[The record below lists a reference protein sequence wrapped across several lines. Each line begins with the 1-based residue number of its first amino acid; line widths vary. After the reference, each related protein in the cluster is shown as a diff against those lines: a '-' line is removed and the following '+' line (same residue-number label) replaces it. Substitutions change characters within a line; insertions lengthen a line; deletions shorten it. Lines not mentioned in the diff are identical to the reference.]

1 MHFASMS
8 LGIFDFLIEWL
19 TQFLI
24 WIIGWVFDL
33 INTLL
38 ADLFYNIGTSF
49 LTIVDML
56 QNVFKKLCGMDVYW
70 VGNERVEGLD
80 PLLQLFT
87 NGTVM
92 QVLIALTLVA
102 VVMVIVAAVI
112 QIIRVEF
119 TTEGSKN
126 SKGQIFGQALKS
138 LLMFVLVPICCI
150 GGVGITNA
158 LLKTIDRATNLSTG
172 QASLGSSIFVS
183 AASNTN
189 RIRAGGNLTEPLL
202 RAVGIN
208 GTINETNR
216 EECAQL
222 VDTAFK
228 ENTVDYSALSGLDDA
243 LNTIGQSQYERLSLV
258 KLYYNHYEMNYI
270 LYIGAGIIAAY
281 TMISVTFGMIMRLFK
296 GVILF
301 MISPPMVALMPLD
314 GGSAFKQWRTAFV
327 KQILSAYG
335 TIVALN
341 LLFLVLP
348 IVENIKLFQP
358 LTGVSGGF
366 DAGFDF
372 NGANSFVQILV
383 TLTGLF
389 MLKDLTGIISNMIGA
404 DDARASGEG
413 MAKKVGSTVAKVGLM
428 ATGVGAMGAGA
439 LAGVGAKAAMAGGHT
454 GLASKL
460 SATSN
465 TLSKYGQK
473 GVGRIGKAL
482 NQGISTIT
490 DGEIKGPFSEETDI
504 NKAVEARENKAKDR
518 KKRIES
524 GQGTIGDYINKG
536 ISDSGFGKVTGHIVT
551 GGATTTKKIGENK
564 QESNANQLGMGQTL
578 LEEKTRNENLAKLTD
593 VSVSGNLF
601 GELKNALNDLATAST
616 DTERFN
622 AADNVNNLI
631 EAIKQQGGTFEE
643 MKDLLIKLTSIQTS
657 LNGAGSATDKQN
669 YAMSTLDVATGEIK
683 GVTDGYLSN
692 INSAANSNAANA
704 NSFMSAIN
712 VTVDSD
718 GNIKSTGD
726 LKLLEEDLKSKIN
739 NLATRMKTASSSSV
753 ASANVSKESKRLLEE
768 VKKQVEKIA
777 NDKK

>member
-38 ADLFYNIGTSF
+38 ADLFYSIGTSF

-138 LLMFVLVPICCI
+138 LLMFILVPICCI

-228 ENTVDYSALSGLDDA
+228 ENTVDYSALSGLDDV

-439 LAGVGAKAAMAGGHT
+439 IAGVGAKAAMASGKT

-490 DGEIKGPFSEETDI
+490 GGEIKGPFSEETDI

-524 GQGTIGDYINKG
+524 GQGTIGDYLNKKVFDENPDERENLNTVLSGGRTTVTKMYEEKQAQDAEIAAVSKTAESLQADAATIKNADITGKMVNIGKALDGGDSLTASNEISGILNALNSLVDKTEDQKDLIQKLTNLQQQVNVAGGDPEKLKKLDNNAFKMLGEQAHDISLTAEATISQDFKINSNQPSGVNGELERIGEEIAARVAADKG
-536 ISDSGFGKVTGHIVT
+536 ISEKDSSGKKPNPEY
-551 GGATTTKKIGENK
+551 TKLVERMKKEII
-564 QESNANQLGMGQTL
+564 NAQKAQLERMK
-578 LEEKTRNENLAKLTD
+578 EEKT
-593 VSVSGNLF
+593 
-601 GELKNALNDLATAST
+601 
-616 DTERFN
+616 
-622 AADNVNNLI
+622 
-631 EAIKQQGGTFEE
+631 
-643 MKDLLIKLTSIQTS
+643 
-657 LNGAGSATDKQN
+657 
-669 YAMSTLDVATGEIK
+669 
-683 GVTDGYLSN
+683 
-692 INSAANSNAANA
+692 
-704 NSFMSAIN
+704 
-712 VTVDSD
+712 
-718 GNIKSTGD
+718 
-726 LKLLEEDLKSKIN
+726 
-739 NLATRMKTASSSSV
+739 
-753 ASANVSKESKRLLEE
+753 
-768 VKKQVEKIA
+768 KK
-777 NDKK
+777 

>member
-33 INTLL
+33 INALL
-38 ADLFYNIGTSF
+38 ADLFYSIGTSF

-70 VGNERVEGLD
+70 VGNKRVEGLD

-102 VVMVIVAAVI
+102 VVMVIVAAVV

-126 SKGQIFGQALKS
+126 SKGAIFGQALKS

-228 ENTVDYSALSGLDDA
+228 ENTVDYSALSGLDDV

-439 LAGVGAKAAMAGGHT
+439 IAGVGAKAAMASGHT

-490 DGEIKGPFSEETDI
+490 GGEIKGPFSEETDI

-536 ISDSGFGKVTGHIVT
+536 ISDSGFGKVTGHIAT

>member
-33 INTLL
+33 INALL
-38 ADLFYNIGTSF
+38 ADLFYSIGTSF

-70 VGNERVEGLD
+70 VGNKRVEGLD

-102 VVMVIVAAVI
+102 VVMVIVAAVV

-126 SKGQIFGQALKS
+126 SKGAIFGQALKS

-228 ENTVDYSALSGLDDA
+228 ENTVDYSALSGLDDV

-439 LAGVGAKAAMAGGHT
+439 IAGVGAKAAMASGHT

-490 DGEIKGPFSEETDI
+490 GGEIKGPFSEETDI

-524 GQGTIGDYINKG
+524 GQGTIGDYLNKKVFDENPDERENLNTVLSGGRTTVTKMYEEKQAQDAEIAAVSKTAESLQADAATIKNADITGKMVNIGKALDGGDSLTASNEISGILNALNSLVDKTEDQKDLIQKLTNLQQQVNVAGGDPEKLKKLDNNAFKMLGEQAHDISLTAEATISQDFKINSNQPSGVNGELERIGEEIAARVAADKG
-536 ISDSGFGKVTGHIVT
+536 ISEKDSSGKQPNPEY
-551 GGATTTKKIGENK
+551 TKLVERMKKEII
-564 QESNANQLGMGQTL
+564 NAQKAQLERMK
-578 LEEKTRNENLAKLTD
+578 EEKT
-593 VSVSGNLF
+593 
-601 GELKNALNDLATAST
+601 
-616 DTERFN
+616 
-622 AADNVNNLI
+622 
-631 EAIKQQGGTFEE
+631 
-643 MKDLLIKLTSIQTS
+643 
-657 LNGAGSATDKQN
+657 
-669 YAMSTLDVATGEIK
+669 
-683 GVTDGYLSN
+683 
-692 INSAANSNAANA
+692 
-704 NSFMSAIN
+704 
-712 VTVDSD
+712 
-718 GNIKSTGD
+718 
-726 LKLLEEDLKSKIN
+726 
-739 NLATRMKTASSSSV
+739 
-753 ASANVSKESKRLLEE
+753 
-768 VKKQVEKIA
+768 KK
-777 NDKK
+777 

>member
-33 INTLL
+33 INALL
-38 ADLFYNIGTSF
+38 ADLFYSIGTSF

-70 VGNERVEGLD
+70 VGNKRVEGLD

-126 SKGQIFGQALKS
+126 SKGAIFGQALKS

-228 ENTVDYSALSGLDDA
+228 ENTVDYSALSGLDDV

-439 LAGVGAKAAMAGGHT
+439 IAGVGAKAAMASGHT

-524 GQGTIGDYINKG
+524 GQGTIGDYLNKKVFDEN
-536 ISDSGFGKVTGHIVT
+536 SDERENLNTVLSGGRTTVT
-551 GGATTTKKIGENK
+551 K
-564 QESNANQLGMGQTL
+564 MY
-578 LEEKTRNENLAKLTD
+578 EEKQAQDAEIAAVPKTAESLQADAATIKEADITGKMVNIGKALDGGDSLTASNEI
-593 VSVSGNLF
+593 SGIL
-601 GELKNALNDLATAST
+601 NALNSLVDKTEDQKDLIQKLTNLQQQV
-616 DTERFN
+616 N
-622 AADNVNNLI
+622 AAGGDPEKLKKLDNNAFKMLGEQAHDI
-631 EAIKQQGGTFEE
+631 SLTAEATISQDFK
-643 MKDLLIKLTSIQTS
+643 
-657 LNGAGSATDKQN
+657 
-669 YAMSTLDVATGEIK
+669 
-683 GVTDGYLSN
+683 
-692 INSAANSNAANA
+692 INSNQPSGVN
-704 NSFMSAIN
+704 
-712 VTVDSD
+712 
-718 GNIKSTGD
+718 GE
-726 LKLLEEDLKSKIN
+726 LERIG
-739 NLATRMKTASSSSV
+739 
-753 ASANVSKESKRLLEE
+753 EE
-768 VKKQVEKIA
+768 IAVRIA
-777 NDKK
+777 NDKGISEKDSSGKKPNPEYIQLIERMKKEIVNAQKAQLERMKEEKTKK

>member
-38 ADLFYNIGTSF
+38 ADLFYSIGTSF

-138 LLMFVLVPICCI
+138 LLMFILVPICCI

-243 LNTIGQSQYERLSLV
+243 LNAIGQSQYERLSLV

-490 DGEIKGPFSEETDI
+490 GGEIKGPFSEETDI

-524 GQGTIGDYINKG
+524 GQGTIGDYLNKKVFDENPDERENLNTVLSGGRTTVTKMYEEKQAQDAEIAAVSKTAESLQADAATIKNADITGKMVNIGKALDGGDSLTASNEISGILNALNSLVDKTEDQKDLIQKLTNLQQQVNVAGGDPEKLKKLDNNAFKMLGEQAHDISLTAEATISQDFKINSNQPSGVNGELERIGEEIAARVAADKG
-536 ISDSGFGKVTGHIVT
+536 ISEKDSSGKQPNPEY
-551 GGATTTKKIGENK
+551 TKLVERMKKEII
-564 QESNANQLGMGQTL
+564 NAQKAQLERMK
-578 LEEKTRNENLAKLTD
+578 EEKT
-593 VSVSGNLF
+593 
-601 GELKNALNDLATAST
+601 
-616 DTERFN
+616 
-622 AADNVNNLI
+622 
-631 EAIKQQGGTFEE
+631 
-643 MKDLLIKLTSIQTS
+643 
-657 LNGAGSATDKQN
+657 
-669 YAMSTLDVATGEIK
+669 
-683 GVTDGYLSN
+683 
-692 INSAANSNAANA
+692 
-704 NSFMSAIN
+704 
-712 VTVDSD
+712 
-718 GNIKSTGD
+718 
-726 LKLLEEDLKSKIN
+726 
-739 NLATRMKTASSSSV
+739 
-753 ASANVSKESKRLLEE
+753 
-768 VKKQVEKIA
+768 KK
-777 NDKK
+777 

>member
-33 INTLL
+33 INALL
-38 ADLFYNIGTSF
+38 ADLFYSIGTSF

-70 VGNERVEGLD
+70 VGNKRVEGLD

-102 VVMVIVAAVI
+102 VVMVIVAAVV

-126 SKGQIFGQALKS
+126 SKGAIFGQALKS

-228 ENTVDYSALSGLDDA
+228 ENTVDYSALSGLDDV

-439 LAGVGAKAAMAGGHT
+439 IAGVGAKAAMASGHT

-524 GQGTIGDYINKG
+524 GQGTIGDYLNKKVFDENPDERENLNTVLSGGRTTVTKMYEEKQAQDAEIAAVSKTAESLQADAATIKNADITGKMVNIGKALDGGDSLTASNEISGILNALNSLVDKTEDQKDLIQKLTNLQQQVNVAGGDPEKLKKLDNNAFKMLGEQAHDISLTAEATISQDFKINSNQPSGVNGELERIGEEIAARVAADKG
-536 ISDSGFGKVTGHIVT
+536 ISEKDSSGKKPNPEYIQLIERMKKEIV
-551 GGATTTKKIGENK
+551 
-564 QESNANQLGMGQTL
+564 NAQKAQLERMK
-578 LEEKTRNENLAKLTD
+578 EEKT
-593 VSVSGNLF
+593 
-601 GELKNALNDLATAST
+601 
-616 DTERFN
+616 
-622 AADNVNNLI
+622 
-631 EAIKQQGGTFEE
+631 
-643 MKDLLIKLTSIQTS
+643 
-657 LNGAGSATDKQN
+657 
-669 YAMSTLDVATGEIK
+669 
-683 GVTDGYLSN
+683 
-692 INSAANSNAANA
+692 
-704 NSFMSAIN
+704 
-712 VTVDSD
+712 
-718 GNIKSTGD
+718 
-726 LKLLEEDLKSKIN
+726 
-739 NLATRMKTASSSSV
+739 
-753 ASANVSKESKRLLEE
+753 
-768 VKKQVEKIA
+768 KK
-777 NDKK
+777 

>member
-33 INTLL
+33 INALL
-38 ADLFYNIGTSF
+38 ADLFYSIGTSF

-70 VGNERVEGLD
+70 VGNKRVEGLD

-102 VVMVIVAAVI
+102 VVMVIVAAVV

-126 SKGQIFGQALKS
+126 SKGAIFGQALKS

-228 ENTVDYSALSGLDDA
+228 ENTVDYSALSGLDDV

-439 LAGVGAKAAMAGGHT
+439 IAGVGAKAAMASGHT

-524 GQGTIGDYINKG
+524 GQGTIGDYLNKKVFDENPDERENLNTVLSGGRTTVTKMYEEKQAQDAEIAAVSKTAESLQADAATIKNADITGKMVNIGKALDGGDSLTASNEISGILNALNSLVDKTEDQKDLIQKLTNLQQQVNVAGGDPEKLKKLDNNAFKMLGEQAHDISLTAEATISQDFKINSNQPSGVNGELERIGEEIAARVAADKG
-536 ISDSGFGKVTGHIVT
+536 ISEKDSSGKQPNPEY
-551 GGATTTKKIGENK
+551 TKLVERMKKEII
-564 QESNANQLGMGQTL
+564 NAQKAQLERMK
-578 LEEKTRNENLAKLTD
+578 EEKT
-593 VSVSGNLF
+593 
-601 GELKNALNDLATAST
+601 
-616 DTERFN
+616 
-622 AADNVNNLI
+622 
-631 EAIKQQGGTFEE
+631 
-643 MKDLLIKLTSIQTS
+643 
-657 LNGAGSATDKQN
+657 
-669 YAMSTLDVATGEIK
+669 
-683 GVTDGYLSN
+683 
-692 INSAANSNAANA
+692 
-704 NSFMSAIN
+704 
-712 VTVDSD
+712 
-718 GNIKSTGD
+718 
-726 LKLLEEDLKSKIN
+726 
-739 NLATRMKTASSSSV
+739 
-753 ASANVSKESKRLLEE
+753 
-768 VKKQVEKIA
+768 KK
-777 NDKK
+777 

>member
-389 MLKDLTGIISNMIGA
+389 MLKDLTGIIANMIGA

-490 DGEIKGPFSEETDI
+490 GGEIKGPFSEETDI

-524 GQGTIGDYINKG
+524 GQGTIGDYLNKKVFDENPDERENLNTVLSGGRTTVTKMYEEKQTHDAEIAAVPKTAESLQADAATIKEADITGKMVNIGKALDGGDSLTASNEITGILNALNSLVDKTEDQKDLIQKLTNLQQQVNVAGGDPEKLKKLDNNAFKMLGEQAHDISLTAEATISQDFKINSNQPSGVNGELERIGEEMAARVAADKG
-536 ISDSGFGKVTGHIVT
+536 ISEKDSSGKQPNPEY
-551 GGATTTKKIGENK
+551 TKLVERMKKEII
-564 QESNANQLGMGQTL
+564 NAQKAQLERMK
-578 LEEKTRNENLAKLTD
+578 EEKT
-593 VSVSGNLF
+593 
-601 GELKNALNDLATAST
+601 
-616 DTERFN
+616 
-622 AADNVNNLI
+622 
-631 EAIKQQGGTFEE
+631 
-643 MKDLLIKLTSIQTS
+643 
-657 LNGAGSATDKQN
+657 
-669 YAMSTLDVATGEIK
+669 
-683 GVTDGYLSN
+683 
-692 INSAANSNAANA
+692 
-704 NSFMSAIN
+704 
-712 VTVDSD
+712 
-718 GNIKSTGD
+718 
-726 LKLLEEDLKSKIN
+726 
-739 NLATRMKTASSSSV
+739 
-753 ASANVSKESKRLLEE
+753 
-768 VKKQVEKIA
+768 KK
-777 NDKK
+777 

>member
-33 INTLL
+33 INALL
-38 ADLFYNIGTSF
+38 ADLFYSIGTSF

-150 GGVGITNA
+150 GGVGLTNA
-158 LLKTIDRATNLSTG
+158 LLQTIDRATNLSTG

-183 AASNTN
+183 AASNTS
-189 RIRAGGNLTEPLL
+189 RIRAGENLTEPLL

-358 LTGVSGGF
+358 LTGGSG
-366 DAGFDF
+366 GFDF

-389 MLKDLTGIISNMIGA
+389 MLKDLTGIIANMIGA

-413 MAKKVGSTVAKVGLM
+413 MAKKVGSTVAKVGLI

-439 LAGVGAKAAMAGGHT
+439 IAGVGAKAAMASGHT

-473 GVGRIGKAL
+473 GVGRLGKAL

-490 DGEIKGPFSEETDI
+490 GGEIKGPFSEETDI

-536 ISDSGFGKVTGHIVT
+536 ISDSGFGKVTGHIAT

-593 VSVSGNLF
+593 VSVAGNLF

-692 INSAANSNAANA
+692 INSAANSNAATA

-718 GNIKSTGD
+718 GSIKSTGD
-726 LKLLEEDLKSKIN
+726 LKLLEKDLELKIN
-739 NLATRMKTASSSSV
+739 DLATRMKTASSSSV
-753 ASANVSKESKRLLEE
+753 ASADVSKESKRLLEE

>member
-1 MHFASMS
+1 
-8 LGIFDFLIEWL
+8 
-19 TQFLI
+19 
-24 WIIGWVFDL
+24 
-33 INTLL
+33 
-38 ADLFYNIGTSF
+38 
-49 LTIVDML
+49 
-56 QNVFKKLCGMDVYW
+56 
-70 VGNERVEGLD
+70 
-80 PLLQLFT
+80 
-87 NGTVM
+87 
-92 QVLIALTLVA
+92 
-102 VVMVIVAAVI
+102 
-112 QIIRVEF
+112 
-119 TTEGSKN
+119 
-126 SKGQIFGQALKS
+126 
-138 LLMFVLVPICCI
+138 
-150 GGVGITNA
+150 
-158 LLKTIDRATNLSTG
+158 
-172 QASLGSSIFVS
+172 
-183 AASNTN
+183 
-189 RIRAGGNLTEPLL
+189 
-202 RAVGIN
+202 
-208 GTINETNR
+208 
-216 EECAQL
+216 
-222 VDTAFK
+222 
-228 ENTVDYSALSGLDDA
+228 
-243 LNTIGQSQYERLSLV
+243 
-258 KLYYNHYEMNYI
+258 
-270 LYIGAGIIAAY
+270 
-281 TMISVTFGMIMRLFK
+281 
-296 GVILF
+296 
-301 MISPPMVALMPLD
+301 
-314 GGSAFKQWRTAFV
+314 
-327 KQILSAYG
+327 
-335 TIVALN
+335 
-341 LLFLVLP
+341 
-348 IVENIKLFQP
+348 
-358 LTGVSGGF
+358 
-366 DAGFDF
+366 
-372 NGANSFVQILV
+372 
-383 TLTGLF
+383 
-389 MLKDLTGIISNMIGA
+389 
-404 DDARASGEG
+404 
-413 MAKKVGSTVAKVGLM
+413 M

-490 DGEIKGPFSEETDI
+490 GGEIKGPFSEETDI

-536 ISDSGFGKVTGHIVT
+536 ISDSGFGKVTGHIAT

-718 GNIKSTGD
+718 GSIKSTGD